1 MYHHH
6 HHHHHPRISSRR
18 KSWNKTSGPLRKH
31 RDQILIGSLVNSKQ
45 VNGRALQK
53 DTFTARLLLYVYVAY
68 PLPPPPKNSPG
79 LHQSQEWYLAKV
91 RWTCPPQ
98 STPWRRPWAGQIGFL
113 SSLTL
118 DRYRALVSPTE
129 STDLTQPTAID
140 YLPSPNDKAPAPID
154 DSDLSPSNTDNSP
167 FYLRLSTDSKR

>member
-1 MYHHH
+1 MYHH

-113 SSLTL
+113 SFSYPRPIPSVSFP
-118 DRYRALVSPTE
+118 DRVDRPY
-129 STDLTQPTAID
+129 
-140 YLPSPNDKAPAPID
+140 
-154 DSDLSPSNTDNSP
+154 
-167 FYLRLSTDSKR
+167 STDSNRLSAVSKRQSPWLKLLFDLKLSFQDSKNFLL